1 MAVFQYSALD
11 AQGVEI
17 KDEIEALSQ
26 KEAITKIRNLGYF
39 PTKVN
44 ARGASKKAGAKA
56 GAAPKKRRGAGGKVK
71 VKAITQFARQL
82 STLQDAGLPILRSLR
97 ILEEQQKSGTFKRVI
112 GYVGDDIEGGS
123 TLSEAMARHPRAFDR
138 LLTSM
143 VAAGETG
150 GVLDLILARVA
161 DFMEKAAKLKGRVK
175 SAMIYPL
182 VVLAAAFFIL
192 LGLMLFV
199 VPSFKTA
206 IAEMT
211 GDKELPAITNV
222 VLGISRWI
230 ATGPIIPGK
239 EIIMPGVGWPLG
251 GWIVLIPAPFVFASL
266 VTLIRRF
273 RQGRL
278 VLDIVNLKL
287 PVMGQ
292 LIGKTAVTRWTRTLG
307 TLISAGVPILDAL
320 NVTRETAGNEVYAN
334 MLGKVH
340 NSIRQGDTFAAPLRQ
355 SKTVDLIVSNM
366 VAVGEETGDLDKMLL
381 KIADNYDEQ
390 VDVLVASLMS
400 MLEPIMI
407 VVLGAVVM
415 TIVLAIFLPMIGI
428 ITSLSSSAS

>member
-1 MAVFQYSALD
+1 MALFQYAALD

-44 ARGASKKAGAKA
+44 ARGAAKKGGARA

-71 VKAITQFARQL
+71 VKAVTQFARQL

-97 ILEEQQKSGTFKRVI
+97 ILEEQQKSGTFKKVI
-112 GYVGDDIEGGS
+112 GYVGDDIEGGA
-123 TLSEAMARHPRAFDR
+123 TLSEALARHPRAFDR
-138 LLTSM
+138 LLVGM

-150 GVLDLILARVA
+150 GVLDLILSRVA
-161 DFMEKAAKLKGRVK
+161 EFMEKAMKLKARVK
-175 SAMIYPL
+175 SAMVYPM
-182 VVLAAAFFIL
+182 VVLGAAFFIL

-199 VPSFKTA
+199 VPQFKTA
-206 IAEMT
+206 ISEMT
-211 GDKELPAITNV
+211 GGQALPGITRV

-230 ATGPIIPGK
+230 AMGPIIPGM
-239 EIIMPGVGWPLG
+239 EFRLMGVPVG
-251 GWIVLIPAPFVFASL
+251 GWIILIPAPFLFGGLMAM
-266 VTLIRRF
+266 IRQF
-273 RQGRL
+273 QKGRV
-278 VLDIVNLKL
+278 VLDMINLRL
-287 PVMGQ
+287 PVLGQ
-292 LIGKTAVTRWTRTLG
+292 MTSKVAVTRWTRTLG

-320 NVTRETAGNEVYAN
+320 NVTRETAGNEVFAS

-340 NSIRQGDTFAAPLRQ
+340 NSIRQGDTFAGPLRQ
-355 SKTVDLIVSNM
+355 SKTVDLLVSNM

-428 ITSLSSSAS
+428 ITSLSSSG